1 MRAARAAALALGAAL
16 AGCGAHAPP
25 GSAAPDTARRADESQ
40 AVRTFLHEVARN
52 VSRDGPGAWK
62 RAFEDGPQFSM
73 AANGLLVF
81 GDGQAMARGVDELAR
96 TLPKIQLSFGE
107 DLRVDPLTPTLAA
120 VGASY
125 SEVQTDAA
133 GRQHDD
139 HGYFT
144 ALAEL
149 KDGAWRLR
157 SAHWSSVPP
166 SAPQD

>member
-1 MRAARAAALALGAAL
+1 MRAARTATYVLAAAL

-25 GSAAPDTARRADESQ
+25 GSAAPDSARRADESQ
-40 AVRTFLHEVARN
+40 AVRAFVLEVARN
-52 VSRDGPGAWK
+52 VSRDGPSAWK
-62 RAFEDGPQFSM
+62 RAFADGPEFSM

-81 GDGQAMARGVDELAR
+81 ADGQAMARGVDELTH

-125 SEVQTDAA
+125 SEVQTDAS

-144 ALAEL
+144 ALAQL